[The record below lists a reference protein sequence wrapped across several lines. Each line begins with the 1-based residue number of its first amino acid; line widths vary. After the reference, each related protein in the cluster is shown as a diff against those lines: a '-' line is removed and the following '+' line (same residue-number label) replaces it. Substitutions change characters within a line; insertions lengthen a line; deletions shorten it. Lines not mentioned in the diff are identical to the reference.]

1 MFQFIL
7 QHQFGIAV
15 AAYWIFSAA
24 VSALPEPAPYRAGAS
39 RPDPSPTGNAGYLW
53 LYRFCHTTAGN
64 LSTAFGAKIPGAK
77 LLLSALIIPFLFST
91 TACAAYTIHPG
102 AINTTDSAAYDALL
116 IGKTTI
122 DDAKAAY
129 QAGELPANTK
139 DALNALVQSYD
150 VARDSYLTYRS
161 AVSTNTPSDQY
172 FQQLNKNLSDLI
184 TAIRTFH
191 EVQK

>member
-1 MFQFIL
+1 MFQFVL

-24 VSALPEPAPYRAGAS
+24 VSALPN
-39 RPDPSPTGNAGYLW
+39 PSPTGNAGYLW

-64 LSTAFGAKIPGAK
+64 LSTAFGSKIPAKI
-77 LLLSALIIPFLFST
+77 LLSALIIPFLFST
-91 TACAAYTIHPG
+91 TACAAHYSIHPG

-184 TAIRTFH
+184 TAIRTFN